1 MRYSIDETTSGL
13 STADIVSTADLKAHL
28 RVTHSDEDAL
38 IESLRD
44 VAVNYVENMTNARL
58 GDRASV
64 IYYDALYSSFEVP
77 VGPMTNDTHTLEYAT
92 GASTYT
98 ALTEGTHYYIDFN
111 RTPARVTMIST
122 PTAFTYA
129 HSKMKL
135 SCTIGYAEADVPAA
149 LVHAIKLLVSHMYE
163 LRQPE
168 ITGTISTL
176 LKLGLEALLNPYR
189 IISFR

>member
-64 IYYDALYSSFEVP
+64 IYYDALY
-77 VGPMTNDTHTLEYAT
+77 
-92 GASTYT
+92 
-98 ALTEGTHYYIDFN
+98 
-111 RTPARVTMIST
+111 TPWST
-122 PTAFTYA
+122 PLAQ
-129 HSKMKL
+129 
-135 SCTIGYAEADVPAA
+135 VPTP
-149 LVHAIKLLVSHMYE
+149 
-163 LRQPE
+163 R
-168 ITGTISTL
+168 
-176 LKLGLEALLNPYR
+176 
-189 IISFR
+189 